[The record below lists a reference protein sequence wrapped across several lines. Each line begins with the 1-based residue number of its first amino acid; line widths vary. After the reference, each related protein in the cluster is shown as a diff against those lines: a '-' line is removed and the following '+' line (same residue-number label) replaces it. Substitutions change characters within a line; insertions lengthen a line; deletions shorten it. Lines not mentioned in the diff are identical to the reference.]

1 MKEPKIKTM
10 KQSDLTSDCWLVQ
23 MWGLDSCKDCEVR
36 GTDECGGGE
45 SLKRLQKG
53 AQNDE

>member
-1 MKEPKIKTM
+1 MKEMKIKTM

-23 MWGLDSCKDCEVR
+23 MWGLDKCKDCEVR

-45 SLKRLQKG
+45 SLKRLQK
-53 AQNDE
+53 ESKK